1 MFQPK
6 YSFHLNSE
14 DTLCPD
20 LPLITKRAIGGT
32 MALWRTELDPFIK
45 VLPTTSSAVL
55 PLLLSLPGLCPAAH
69 ITVYLPTS
77 GREAEF
83 VSALGVLESCIEKIL
98 EDFSCT
104 IYIRGDFNVNPNNLT
119 RVDLFSNLL

>member
-1 MFQPK
+1 
-6 YSFHLNSE
+6 
-14 DTLCPD
+14 
-20 LPLITKRAIGGT
+20 

-119 RVDLFSNLL
+119 RADLFSNFCSKLYDLLSREAAYNTIIIYQSIWPNLM